1 MSAGSQGRGTP
12 EQGDD
17 PFGYL
22 YRPEGGQGAGQSPA
36 PQPPPSYHQ
45 VRPVGER
52 TFAGQR
58 GQGNGH
64 GQQDAHYAAPET
76 QGGGSYGG
84 GGHGG
89 RGRGRGDQGPPKRNG
104 LLIGAIAVVAAVVV
118 GVGAA
123 IIFSSGGDD
132 NDQSQGQ
139 GDDKPVDPTGDNN
152 DDDLNPDDEDPGDE
166 NEDEDGDPDAALP
179 TGDITDQTEVTLS
192 SGATLESNIPGARS
206 DSGAYVGGMNNH
218 NATVTWTVDFE
229 GEPGEYYFN
238 VGYTLKGEQ
247 SLSFAVNS
255 EIRNDKLTMK
265 DYMAPYV
272 EDSDGPD
279 KRWTR
284 TYRLVN
290 LEPGENTFHIGCT
303 TGDKCDVYI
312 DQLWIT
318 KDKPTD

>member
-22 YRPEGGQGAGQSPA
+22 YRPEGGQGGDGQPQA

-52 TFAGQR
+52 SFGGQR
-58 GQGNGH
+58 GAGH
-64 GQQDAHYAAPET
+64 GQQDAYYAAPET
-76 QGGGSYGG
+76 QPGGAHGGGRGG
-84 GGHGG
+84 HGGHGG
-89 RGRGRGDQGPPKRNG
+89 RGRGDAGPPKRNG

-123 IIFSSGGDD
+123 VIFSNGD
-132 NDQSQGQ
+132 NDDSNQSQEDPPAG
-139 GDDKPVDPTGDNN
+139 PTGDQQ
-152 DDDLNPDDEDPGDE
+152 DEDTNPEEEDPGDE
-166 NEDEDGDPDAALP
+166 EEDEDGDPDAELP
-179 TGDITDQTEVTLS
+179 TADITDPGEVTLS
-192 SGATLESNIPGARS
+192 AGAVLESNIPGARS
-206 DSGAYVGGMNNH
+206 GSGAYVGGMNNH
-218 NATVTWTVDFE
+218 NATVSWTIDFQ
-229 GEPGEYYFN
+229 GEPGQYYFN
-238 VGYTLKGEQ
+238 MGYTVKGDQ

-255 EIRNDKLTMK
+255 EIRNDKIDAK
-265 DYMAPYV
+265 DFNGPHI
-272 EDSDGPD
+272 EDSDGLD

-284 TYRLVN
+284 TWKLVD

-312 DQLWIT
+312 DKLWIT
-318 KDKPTD
+318 DEQVTG